1 LDTFKD
7 TNGRC
12 SKGAFSEIE
21 FGFLPYSYEN
31 PNSDN
36 SIPTPTDKYGNAKKV
51 IDCFRNG
58 GKTVYVTVYLS
69 FHAPQNNNAGG
80 IGDNAKNF
88 NDNFLRQ
95 YFNLAR
101 ISICPS
107 LEDLDTD
114 ASQFPVWANLVAS
127 KIDSNLIGRVTL
139 QRSPNGGI
147 TATMPS
153 SNCFNERCFATEKRT
168 EYHGK
173 FNSNGTIYSNDGAFV
188 YYEVPIANGNVESSS
203 SLISNNTYDS
213 YSFSNFLNGANSAD
227 NIVLLWRPAYN
238 VLRRYVQNHQVFF
251 TRDGRK
257 NPDGTINDSQVSI
270 NSTEKNVLKGFLG
283 VCGNIWYNME
293 LKKGQS
299 ISSCNGDVTLNF
311 QTDGNVVLSNN
322 LTARVLWHTATGGRT
337 DATRF
342 LMQSDGNL
350 VLYANN
356 VPLWYSATAPNQKAY
371 LEVQDDHNLVIYS
384 SSRTPLWNTGTTN
397 Q

>member
-1 LDTFKD
+1 MKNSFLLVIIIVVFLLGLSDAFAASRRGVQLILLPHWSSPSVDNFLDTFKD

-101 ISICPS
+101 ISVCPS
-107 LEDLDTD
+107 LEDLDSD

-153 SNCFNERCFATEKRT
+153 SNCFNEKCFATEKRT

-173 FNSNGTIYSNDGAFV
+173 FNSNGTVYSNDGAFV
-188 YYEVPIANGNVESSS
+188 YYEVPTANGNVESSS
-203 SLISNNTYDS
+203 SLISDNTYDS
-213 YSFSNFLNGANSAD
+213 YSFSNFLNGTNSAD
-227 NIVLLWRPAYN
+227 NIVLLWRPRTMFSDAMSKIIRSS
-238 VLRRYVQNHQVFF
+238 LQE
-251 TRDGRK
+251 TGAKILMGRL
-257 NPDGTINDSQVSI
+257 TIV
-270 NSTEKNVLKGFLG
+270 
-283 VCGNIWYNME
+283 
-293 LKKGQS
+293 
-299 ISSCNGDVTLNF
+299 
-311 QTDGNVVLSNN
+311 
-322 LTARVLWHTATGGRT
+322 R
-337 DATRF
+337 
-342 LMQSDGNL
+342 L
-350 VLYANN
+350 VL
-356 VPLWYSATAPNQKAY
+356 TRRRKMF
-371 LEVQDDHNLVIYS
+371 
-384 SSRTPLWNTGTTN
+384 
-397 Q
+397 